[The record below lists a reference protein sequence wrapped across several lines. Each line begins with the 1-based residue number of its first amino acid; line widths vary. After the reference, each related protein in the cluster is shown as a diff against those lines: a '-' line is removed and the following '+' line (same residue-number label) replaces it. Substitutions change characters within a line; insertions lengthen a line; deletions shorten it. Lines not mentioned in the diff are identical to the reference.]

1 MNAPYDGGLRPRSA
15 EAQPRFA
22 NGWPETVLDRCGMAK
37 RPLRRPFI
45 GTVLALP
52 VRSSPGVET
61 NAAGAGLATAPP
73 APTVR
78 KSGPVPR
85 EGRILHG
92 ARVQTGALRAE
103 LA

>member
-1 MNAPYDGGLRPRSA
+1 MNAPYDGGLRHRSA

-22 NGWPETVLDRCGMAK
+22 NGWPETVLDRCEMAK

-45 GTVLALP
+45 GTVMALP

-61 NAAGAGLATAPP
+61 NAVGAGLAAAPL
-73 APTVR
+73 VR

-92 ARVQTGALRAE
+92 ARVQTGALRAD

>member
-1 MNAPYDGGLRPRSA
+1 MNAPYDGGLRHRSA
-15 EAQPRFA
+15 EAQERFA
-22 NGWPETVLDRCGMAK
+22 NGWPETVLDRCEIAK
-37 RPLRRPFI
+37 RPLLRPLI
-45 GTVLALP
+45 GTVMAWP
-52 VRSSPGVET
+52 GRSPPGVET
-61 NAAGAGLATAPP
+61 NAAGVGLAAAPP

>member
-1 MNAPYDGGLRPRSA
+1 
-15 EAQPRFA
+15 
-22 NGWPETVLDRCGMAK
+22 MAK

-45 GTVLALP
+45 GTVMALP

-61 NAAGAGLATAPP
+61 NAVGAGLTTAPP
-73 APTVR
+73 VR

-85 EGRILHG
+85 EGKILHG
-92 ARVQTGALRAE
+92 ARVQTGALRAD

>member
-1 MNAPYDGGLRPRSA
+1 MNAPRDGGLRLRSA
-15 EAQPRFA
+15 QAQQRVA
-22 NGWPETVLDRCGMAK
+22 NDWPETMLDRCEMAK

-45 GTVLALP
+45 GTVMALP

-61 NAAGAGLATAPP
+61 NTVGAGLAAVPS

-78 KSGPVPR
+78 NSGPAPHD
-85 EGRILHG
+85 GRILHG
-92 ARVQTGALRAE
+92 ARAQTGTLRLD

>member
-15 EAQPRFA
+15 EAQQRFA
-22 NGWPETVLDRCGMAK
+22 NGWPETVLDRCEMAK
-37 RPLRRPFI
+37 RPLLRPFI
-45 GTVLALP
+45 GTVMALP

-61 NAAGAGLATAPP
+61 NAVGAGLATAPP
-73 APTVR
+73 VR
-78 KSGPVPR
+78 KSVPVPR

>member
-1 MNAPYDGGLRPRSA
+1 MNAPYDGGLRHRSA
-15 EAQPRFA
+15 EAQQRFA
-22 NGWPETVLDRCGMAK
+22 NGWPETVLDRCEMAK

-45 GTVLALP
+45 GTVMALP

-61 NAAGAGLATAPP
+61 NAVGAGLAAAPP

-92 ARVQTGALRAE
+92 ARVQTGALRAD